1 MITYNVILGY
11 IVFNLI
17 RIAMQIIMVSQ
28 LSNQDIN
35 KYSKGWFRFL
45 GITIAIFLTDLIAY
59 LIYVYG
65 SHDGMD
71 IGLALF
77 FWIAVAG
84 SFIGNLTM
92 LIVGLAVK
100 SKKRRG
106 VILNSKTIFTFIGT
120 ILITMITIAVVVVV
134 ALLSNPETNNIAKRN
149 TVLNYLNEKY
159 GQNSYNVMD
168 IKNNYEMS
176 SWTYHYKGYKAT
188 VRSETTG
195 SVYYV
200 NVSSNGDISES
211 KVTIEEH
218 EQSVKKE
225 KEQLE
230 SFTNQMNSHISTENY
245 YESKVRNALT
255 RNKYNLRNM
264 SVSVNLDPLKTINTN
279 GEIPTLDELSKNNLL
294 EYIFIK
300 DLNFEA
306 TTENEQTEY
315 VKNLA
320 VVMADLLV
328 NDLKISKNTKL
339 SVHFMGEVKAP
350 TFHTVEYY
358 IEIEN
363 NILTITKGKYS
374 KTPIAQCNLDYFR
387 NMGK

>member
-77 FWIAVAG
+77 FWIAIAG

-92 LIVGLAVK
+92 LIVGVTVK
-100 SKKRRG
+100 NKKRKG
-106 VILNSKTIFTFIGT
+106 VILNSKTIFTFIVT
-120 ILITMITIAVVVVV
+120 IIITMITIAAVVVV

-149 TVLNYLNEKY
+149 TITNYLNEKY
-159 GQNSYNVMD
+159 GPNSYNVID

-176 SWTYHYKGYKAT
+176 GWSYHYKGYKAT
-188 VRSETTG
+188 VKSENTD

-200 NVSSNGDISES
+200 NVSSNGEISIS
-211 KVTIEEH
+211 KATIEEH

-225 KEQLE
+225 KERLE
-230 SFTNQMNSHISTENY
+230 SFTNQMNSQISTQSY
-245 YESKVRNALT
+245 YESKVKNALT
-255 RNKYNLRNM
+255 RNKYNL
-264 SVSVNLDPLKTINTN
+264 SVWVKLNALKTINTN
-279 GEIPTLDELSKNNLL
+279 GGMPTIDELAQNGILD
-294 EYIFIK
+294 YILIK
-300 DLNFEA
+300 DLNFEP

-320 VVMADLLV
+320 IVMADLLV
-328 NDLKISKNTKL
+328 NDLNLSKDTNLTI
-339 SVHFMGEVKAP
+339 HFMGEVKAP

>member
-77 FWIAVAG
+77 FWIAIAG

-92 LIVGLAVK
+92 LIVGVTVK
-100 SKKRRG
+100 NKKRKG
-106 VILNSKTIFTFIGT
+106 VILNSKTIFTFIVT
-120 ILITMITIAVVVVV
+120 IIITMITIAAVVVV

-149 TVLNYLNEKY
+149 TITNYLNEKY
-159 GQNSYNVMD
+159 GPNSYNVID

-176 SWTYHYKGYKAT
+176 GWSYHYKGYKAT
-188 VRSETTG
+188 VKSENTD

-200 NVSSNGDISES
+200 NVSSNGEISIS
-211 KVTIEEH
+211 KATIEEH

-225 KEQLE
+225 KERLE
-230 SFTNQMNSHISTENY
+230 SFTNQMNSQISTQSY
-245 YESKVRNALT
+245 YESKVKNALT
-255 RNKYNLRNM
+255 RNKYDL
-264 SVSVNLDPLKTINTN
+264 SVWVKLNALKTINTN
-279 GEIPTLDELSKNNLL
+279 GGMPTIDELAKNGILD
-294 EYIFIK
+294 YILIK
-300 DLNFEA
+300 DLNFEP

-320 VVMADLLV
+320 IVMADLLV
-328 NDLKISKNTKL
+328 NDLNLSKDTNLTI
-339 SVHFMGEVKAP
+339 HFMGEVKAP

>member
-11 IVFNLI
+11 IVFSLI

-45 GITIAIFLTDLIAY
+45 GITIAVFLTDLIAY
-59 LIYVYG
+59 LMYVYG
-65 SHDGMD
+65 RNDGMD

-120 ILITMITIAVVVVV
+120 ILITMITIAVVVVI

-230 SFTNQMNSHISTENY
+230 SFTNQMNSQISTQSY
-245 YESKVRNALT
+245 YESKVKNALT
-255 RNKYNLRNM
+255 RNKYNL
-264 SVSVNLDPLKTINTN
+264 SVWVKLNALKTINTN
-279 GEIPTLDELSKNNLL
+279 GGMPTLDELAQNGILD
-294 EYIFIK
+294 YILIK
-300 DLNFEA
+300 DLNFEP

-320 VVMADLLV
+320 IVMADLLV
-328 NDLKISKNTKL
+328 NDLNISKDTNLTI
-339 SVHFMGEVKAP
+339 HFMGEVKAP
-350 TFHTVEYY
+350 TFHTVDYY
-358 IEIEN
+358 IKIEK
-363 NILTITKGKYS
+363 NILKINKSKYGS
-374 KTPIAQCNLDYFR
+374 NTVAQCNLDYFR

>member
-77 FWIAVAG
+77 FWIAIAG

-92 LIVGLAVK
+92 LIVGVTVK
-100 SKKRRG
+100 NKKRKG
-106 VILNSKTIFTFIGT
+106 VILNSKTIFTFIVT
-120 ILITMITIAVVVVV
+120 IIITMITIAAVVVV

-149 TVLNYLNEKY
+149 TITNYLNEKY
-159 GQNSYNVMD
+159 GPNSYNVID

-176 SWTYHYKGYKAT
+176 GWSYHYKGYKAT
-188 VRSETTG
+188 VKSENTD

-200 NVSSNGDISES
+200 NVSSNGEISIS
-211 KVTIEEH
+211 KATIEEH

-225 KEQLE
+225 KERLE
-230 SFTNQMNSHISTENY
+230 SFTNQMNSQISTQSY
-245 YESKVRNALT
+245 YESKVKNALT
-255 RNKYNLRNM
+255 RNKYNL
-264 SVSVNLDPLKTINTN
+264 SVWVKLNALKTINTN
-279 GEIPTLDELSKNNLL
+279 GGMPTIDELAKNGILD
-294 EYIFIK
+294 YILIK
-300 DLNFEA
+300 DLNFEP

-320 VVMADLLV
+320 IVMADLLV
-328 NDLKISKNTKL
+328 NDLNLSKDTNLTI
-339 SVHFMGEVKAP
+339 HFMGEVKAP